1 MLNST
6 RDECV
11 CVREGKREREREM
24 VCQHSKKFV
33 YFFPVKDE
41 QIEFE
46 LLFCSGMR
54 ITIFLEQRLKIEM
67 LSFR

>member
-1 MLNST
+1 M
-6 RDECV
+6 

-46 LLFCSGMR
+46 LLFFR
-54 ITIFLEQRLKIEM
+54 NANNNFLFEQGLKIEM